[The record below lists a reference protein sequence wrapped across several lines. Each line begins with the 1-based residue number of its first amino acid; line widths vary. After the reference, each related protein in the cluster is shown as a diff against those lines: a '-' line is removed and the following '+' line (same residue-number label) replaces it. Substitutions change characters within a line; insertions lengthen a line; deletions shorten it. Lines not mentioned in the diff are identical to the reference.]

1 MIQKLLKARRSLIQA
16 LPHYTCFDVV
26 SALATI
32 TDVLMTYEVGSMGDV
47 GCTVYIYGHGKGVV
61 TAVDYKNETTTY
73 SIYLYSQKRTITGIV
88 KGAFDFYEQ
97 DQLIGFN

>member
-1 MIQKLLKARRSLIQA
+1 MIQKLLEARRSLIQA

-26 SALATI
+26 HALATI
-32 TDVLMTYEVGSMGDV
+32 TDVLQTYEVGSMGDV
-47 GCTVYIYGHGKGVV
+47 GRTVYIYGRGKGVV
-61 TAVDYKNETTTY
+61 TGVDYSQENTTY
-73 SIYLYSQKRTITGIV
+73 TIYIYSRKQAVKGLV